1 MSAFKS
7 WRDTDDK
14 VTNSRLELLQEV
26 PYPRGGMIDRAG
38 RSLHQIAGVV
48 MILIGVA
55 MMTGQLS
62 ALSCWV
68 LDGFSALGRIG

>member
-1 MSAFKS
+1 
-7 WRDTDDK
+7 
-14 VTNSRLELLQEV
+14 
-26 PYPRGGMIDRAG
+26 MIDRAG